1 MTNANQIRILYSE
14 PFDGGSI
21 LTNYDVQMDDGLGGG
36 FTTIAGGDLNNYLET
51 FVLVS
56 STGVS
61 QGGFSFNITRGLI
74 YRF

>member
-1 MTNANQIRILYSE
+1 
-14 PFDGGSI
+14 
-21 LTNYDVQMDDGLGGG
+21 MDDGLGGG
-36 FTTIAGGDLNNYLET
+36 FTTLAGGDLNNYLET

>member
-1 MTNANQIRILYSE
+1 
-14 PFDGGSI
+14 
-21 LTNYDVQMDDGLGGG
+21 MDDGLGGG